1 MNKNNTIAVIDYDMS
16 NMFSIKNALKNLN
29 FKPIVTS
36 NYDTILSC
44 DGAVLPGV
52 GSFPEAM
59 KNLKKLNLDNAI
71 IDFIASGKP
80 FLGICLGL
88 QMLFETSEE
97 GGVNG
102 FGLLP
107 GAVKRFQLNENER
120 IKIPH
125 MGWNKVH
132 LSNTHP
138 MWNKID
144 SDSRFYFVHS
154 FYAEVTNKSLEM
166 ATSSHGEKFTCA
178 IAKDNIFAV
187 QFHPE
192 KSSQLGLQL
201 LKNFIS
207 WNI

>member
-1 MNKNNTIAVIDYDMS
+1 MIAIIDYGIGNLKS
-16 NMFSIKNALKNLN
+16 VHNAVSFISPQTKS
-29 FKPIVTS
+29 IVTS
-36 NYDTILSC
+36 DPDIVSKADKVIFPGQGAMPDCILQLNKRGLK
-44 DGAVLPGV
+44 GAVI
-52 GSFPEAM
+52 EAA
-59 KNLKKLNLDNAI
+59 KE
-71 IDFIASGKP
+71 KP

-97 GGVNG
+97 GDVEG

-107 GAVKRFQLNENER
+107 GAVKRFQLNKNER

-132 LSNTHP
+132 LSTSHP
-138 MWNKID
+138 LWNKID

-154 FYAEVTNKSLEM
+154 FYAEVANKNLVM
-166 ATSSHGEKFTCA
+166 ATSTHGEEFTCA
-178 IAKDNIFAV
+178 IAKDNVFAV

-192 KSSQLGLQL
+192 KSSKLGLQL

>member
-1 MNKNNTIAVIDYDMS
+1 MIAIIDYGIGNLRS
-16 NMFSIKNALKNLN
+16 VHNAVSFISPQTKS
-29 FKPIVTS
+29 IVTS
-36 NYDTILSC
+36 DPDVVAKADKVIFPGQGAMPDCILQLDKRGLKES
-44 DGAVLPGV
+44 VI
-52 GSFPEAM
+52 EAA
-59 KNLKKLNLDNAI
+59 KQ
-71 IDFIASGKP
+71 KP

-97 GGVNG
+97 GNVSG

-107 GAVKRFQLNENER
+107 GTVKRFQLNKNER

-125 MGWNKVH
+125 MGWNKVL
-132 LSNTHP
+132 LSNPHP

-154 FYAEVTNKSLEM
+154 FYAEVKDKSLVM

-192 KSSQLGLQL
+192 KSSELGLQL
-201 LKNFIS
+201 LNNFTS

>member
-1 MNKNNTIAVIDYDMS
+1 MIAIIDYGIGNLRS
-16 NMFSIKNALKNLN
+16 VHNAVSFISPQTKS
-29 FKPIVTS
+29 IVTS
-36 NYDTILSC
+36 DPDVVAKADKVIFPGQ
-44 DGAVLPGV
+44 GAMPDCVLQLDKRGLKESV
-52 GSFPEAM
+52 IEAA
-59 KNLKKLNLDNAI
+59 KQ
-71 IDFIASGKP
+71 KP

-97 GGVNG
+97 GNASG

-107 GAVKRFQLNENER
+107 GTVKRFQLNKNER

-125 MGWNKVH
+125 MGWNKVL
-132 LSNTHP
+132 LSNPHP
-138 MWNKID
+138 MWNQID

-154 FYAEVTNKSLEM
+154 FYAEVKNKSLVM

-192 KSSQLGLQL
+192 KSSELGLKL
-201 LKNFIS
+201 LNNFIS

>member
-1 MNKNNTIAVIDYDMS
+1 MIAIIDYGIGNLRS
-16 NMFSIKNALKNLN
+16 VHNAVSFISPKT
-29 FKPIVTS
+29 KSIVTS
-36 NYDTILSC
+36 DP
-44 DGAVLPGV
+44 DVV
-52 GSFPEAM
+52 
-59 KNLKKLNLDNAI
+59 DNADRVI
-71 IDFIASGKP
+71 FPGQGAMPDCILQLEKRGLKESVIEAAKQKP

-88 QMLFETSEE
+88 QMLFEKSEE
-97 GGVNG
+97 GNVSG

-107 GAVKRFQLNENER
+107 GTVKRFQLNKNER

-132 LSNTHP
+132 LSNPHP

-192 KSSQLGLQL
+192 KSSELGLQL

>member
-1 MNKNNTIAVIDYDMS
+1 MIAIIDYGIGNLRS
-16 NMFSIKNALKNLN
+16 VHNAVSFISPQTKS
-29 FKPIVTS
+29 IVTS
-36 NYDTILSC
+36 DPDVVAKADKVIFPGQ
-44 DGAVLPGV
+44 GAMPDCVLQLDKRGLKESV
-52 GSFPEAM
+52 IEAA
-59 KNLKKLNLDNAI
+59 KQ
-71 IDFIASGKP
+71 KP

-97 GGVNG
+97 GNVSG

-107 GAVKRFQLNENER
+107 GTVRRFQLNKNER

-125 MGWNKVH
+125 MGWNKVN
-132 LSNTHP
+132 LSNPHP

-154 FYAEVTNKSLEM
+154 FYAEVKDKSLVM

-178 IAKDNIFAV
+178 IAKDNLFAV

-192 KSSQLGLQL
+192 KSSELGLQL
-201 LKNFIS
+201 LNNFIS

>member
-1 MNKNNTIAVIDYDMS
+1 MIAIIDYGIGNLKS
-16 NMFSIKNALKNLN
+16 VHNAVSFISPQTKS
-29 FKPIVTS
+29 IVTS
-36 NYDTILSC
+36 DPDIVSKADKVIFPGQGAMPDCILQLNKRGLK
-44 DGAVLPGV
+44 GAVI
-52 GSFPEAM
+52 EAA
-59 KNLKKLNLDNAI
+59 KE
-71 IDFIASGKP
+71 KP

-97 GGVNG
+97 GDVEG

-107 GAVKRFQLNENER
+107 GAVKRFQLNKNER

-132 LSNTHP
+132 LSTSHP
-138 MWNKID
+138 LWNKID

-154 FYAEVTNKSLEM
+154 FYAEVTNKNLVM
-166 ATSSHGEKFTCA
+166 ATSTHGEEFTCA
-178 IAKDNIFAV
+178 IAKDNVFAM

-192 KSSQLGLQL
+192 KSSKLGLQL

>member
-1 MNKNNTIAVIDYDMS
+1 MIAIIDYGIGNLRS
-16 NMFSIKNALKNLN
+16 VHNAVSFISPQTKS
-29 FKPIVTS
+29 IVTS
-36 NYDTILSC
+36 DPDVVAKADKVIFPGQ
-44 DGAVLPGV
+44 GAMPDCVLQLDKRGLKESV
-52 GSFPEAM
+52 IEAA
-59 KNLKKLNLDNAI
+59 KQ
-71 IDFIASGKP
+71 KP

-97 GGVNG
+97 GNVSG

-107 GAVKRFQLNENER
+107 GTVRRFQLNKNER

-125 MGWNKVH
+125 MGWNKVN
-132 LSNTHP
+132 LSNPHP

-154 FYAEVTNKSLEM
+154 FYAEVKDKSLVM

-178 IAKDNIFAV
+178 IAKDNLFAV

-192 KSSQLGLQL
+192 KSSELGLKL
-201 LKNFIS
+201 LNNFIS

>member
-1 MNKNNTIAVIDYDMS
+1 MIAIIDYGIGNLRS
-16 NMFSIKNALKNLN
+16 VHNAVSFISPQTKS
-29 FKPIVTS
+29 IVTS
-36 NYDTILSC
+36 DPDVVAKADKVI
-44 DGAVLPGV
+44 LPGQGAMPDCV
-52 GSFPEAM
+52 LQLDKRGLKESVIEAA
-59 KNLKKLNLDNAI
+59 KQ
-71 IDFIASGKP
+71 KP

-97 GGVNG
+97 GNVSG

-107 GAVKRFQLNENER
+107 GTVRRFQLNKNER

-125 MGWNKVH
+125 MGWNKVN
-132 LSNTHP
+132 LSNPHP

-154 FYAEVTNKSLEM
+154 FYAEVKDKSLVM

-178 IAKDNIFAV
+178 IAKDNIFVV

-192 KSSQLGLQL
+192 KSSELGLQL
-201 LKNFIS
+201 LNNFTS

>member
-1 MNKNNTIAVIDYDMS
+1 MIAIIDYGIGNLRS
-16 NMFSIKNALKNLN
+16 VHNAVSFISPQTKS
-29 FKPIVTS
+29 IVTS
-36 NYDTILSC
+36 DPDVVTKADRVIFPGQ
-44 DGAVLPGV
+44 GAMPDCVLQLDKRGLKESV
-52 GSFPEAM
+52 IEAA
-59 KNLKKLNLDNAI
+59 KQ
-71 IDFIASGKP
+71 KP

-97 GGVNG
+97 GNVSG

-107 GAVKRFQLNENER
+107 GTVKRFQLNKNER

-125 MGWNKVH
+125 MGWNKVN
-132 LSNTHP
+132 LSNPHP

-154 FYAEVTNKSLEM
+154 FYAEVKDKSLVM

-178 IAKDNIFAV
+178 IAKDNLFAV

-192 KSSQLGLQL
+192 KSSELGLQL
-201 LKNFIS
+201 LNNFTS

>member
-1 MNKNNTIAVIDYDMS
+1 MIAIIDYGIGNLRS
-16 NMFSIKNALKNLN
+16 VHNAVRFISPQTKS
-29 FKPIVTS
+29 IVTS
-36 NYDTILSC
+36 DPDAVAKADKVIFPGQ
-44 DGAVLPGV
+44 GAMPDCISQLEKRGLKESVI
-52 GSFPEAM
+52 EAA
-59 KNLKKLNLDNAI
+59 KQ
-71 IDFIASGKP
+71 KP

-97 GGVNG
+97 GDASG

-107 GAVKRFQLNENER
+107 GTVKRFQLNKNER

-132 LSNTHP
+132 LSNPHP

-192 KSSQLGLQL
+192 KSSELGLQL

>member
-1 MNKNNTIAVIDYDMS
+1 MIAIIDYGIGNLRS
-16 NMFSIKNALKNLN
+16 VHNAVSFISPQTKS
-29 FKPIVTS
+29 IVTS
-36 NYDTILSC
+36 DPDVVSRADRVIFPGQGAMPDCILQLEKRGLKES
-44 DGAVLPGV
+44 VI
-52 GSFPEAM
+52 EAA
-59 KNLKKLNLDNAI
+59 KQ
-71 IDFIASGKP
+71 KP

-97 GGVNG
+97 GDVNG

-192 KSSQLGLQL
+192 KSSELGLQL

>member
-1 MNKNNTIAVIDYDMS
+1 MIAIIDYGIGNLRS
-16 NMFSIKNALKNLN
+16 VHNAVSFISPQTKS
-29 FKPIVTS
+29 IVTS
-36 NYDTILSC
+36 DPDVVAKADKVIFPGQ
-44 DGAVLPGV
+44 GAMPDCVLQLDKRGLKESV
-52 GSFPEAM
+52 IEAA
-59 KNLKKLNLDNAI
+59 KQ
-71 IDFIASGKP
+71 KP

-107 GAVKRFQLNENER
+107 GSVKRFQLNKNER

-132 LSNTHP
+132 LSNPHP

-154 FYAEVTNKSLEM
+154 FYAEVKDKSLVM

-178 IAKDNIFAV
+178 IAKDNLFAV

-192 KSSQLGLQL
+192 KSSELGLQL
-201 LKNFIS
+201 LNNFIS

>member
-1 MNKNNTIAVIDYDMS
+1 MIAIIDYGIGNLRS
-16 NMFSIKNALKNLN
+16 VHNAVSFISPQTKS
-29 FKPIVTS
+29 IVTS
-36 NYDTILSC
+36 DPDVVAKADKVIFPGQ
-44 DGAVLPGV
+44 GAMPDCVLQLDKRGLKESV
-52 GSFPEAM
+52 IEAA
-59 KNLKKLNLDNAI
+59 KQ
-71 IDFIASGKP
+71 KP

-97 GGVNG
+97 GDVNG

-192 KSSQLGLQL
+192 KSSELGLQL

>member
-1 MNKNNTIAVIDYDMS
+1 
-16 NMFSIKNALKNLN
+16 
-29 FKPIVTS
+29 
-36 NYDTILSC
+36 
-44 DGAVLPGV
+44 
-52 GSFPEAM
+52 
-59 KNLKKLNLDNAI
+59 
-71 IDFIASGKP
+71 
-80 FLGICLGL
+80 
-88 QMLFETSEE
+88 
-97 GGVNG
+97 
-102 FGLLP
+102 
-107 GAVKRFQLNENER
+107 
-120 IKIPH
+120 

-192 KSSQLGLQL
+192 KSHSNGIAVITTSLFLGIF
-201 LKNFIS
+201 NFKS
-207 WNI
+207 

>member
-1 MNKNNTIAVIDYDMS
+1 MIAIIDYGIGNLRS
-16 NMFSIKNALKNLN
+16 VHNAVSFISPQTKS
-29 FKPIVTS
+29 IVTS
-36 NYDTILSC
+36 DPDVVTKADRVIFPGK
-44 DGAVLPGV
+44 GAMPDCVLQLDKRGLKESV
-52 GSFPEAM
+52 IEAA
-59 KNLKKLNLDNAI
+59 KQ
-71 IDFIASGKP
+71 KP

-97 GGVNG
+97 GNVSG

-107 GAVKRFQLNENER
+107 GSVKRFQLNKNER

-125 MGWNKVH
+125 MGWNKVN
-132 LSNTHP
+132 LSNPHP

-154 FYAEVTNKSLEM
+154 FYAEVKDKSLVM

-178 IAKDNIFAV
+178 IAKDNLFAV

-192 KSSQLGLQL
+192 KSSELGLQL
-201 LKNFIS
+201 LNNFIS

>member
-1 MNKNNTIAVIDYDMS
+1 MIAIIDYGIGNLRS
-16 NMFSIKNALKNLN
+16 VHNAVSFISPQTKS
-29 FKPIVTS
+29 IVTS
-36 NYDTILSC
+36 DPDVVAKADRVIFPGQGAMPDCILQLEKRGLKES
-44 DGAVLPGV
+44 VI
-52 GSFPEAM
+52 EAA
-59 KNLKKLNLDNAI
+59 KQ
-71 IDFIASGKP
+71 KP

-107 GAVKRFQLNENER
+107 GVVKRFQLNENER

-132 LSNTHP
+132 LSNRHQ

-192 KSSQLGLQL
+192 KSSELGLQL

>member
-1 MNKNNTIAVIDYDMS
+1 MIAIIDYGIGNLRS
-16 NMFSIKNALKNLN
+16 VHNAVSFISPQTKS
-29 FKPIVTS
+29 IVTS
-36 NYDTILSC
+36 DPDIVAKADRVIFPGQGAMPDCILQLEKRGLKES
-44 DGAVLPGV
+44 VI
-52 GSFPEAM
+52 EAA
-59 KNLKKLNLDNAI
+59 KQ
-71 IDFIASGKP
+71 KP

-97 GGVNG
+97 GNVSG

-107 GAVKRFQLNENER
+107 GTVKRFQLNKNER

-125 MGWNKVH
+125 MGWNKVN
-132 LSNTHP
+132 LSNPHP

-154 FYAEVTNKSLEM
+154 FYAEVKDKSLVM

-192 KSSQLGLQL
+192 KSSELGLQL
-201 LKNFIS
+201 LNNFIS

>member
-1 MNKNNTIAVIDYDMS
+1 MIAIIDYGIGNLRS
-16 NMFSIKNALKNLN
+16 VHNAVSFISPQTKS
-29 FKPIVTS
+29 IVTS
-36 NYDTILSC
+36 DPDIVAKADRVIFPGQGAMPDCILQLEKRGLKES
-44 DGAVLPGV
+44 VI
-52 GSFPEAM
+52 EAA
-59 KNLKKLNLDNAI
+59 KQ
-71 IDFIASGKP
+71 KP

-97 GGVNG
+97 GNVSG

-107 GAVKRFQLNENER
+107 GTVKRFQLNKNER

-132 LSNTHP
+132 LSNPHP
-138 MWNKID
+138 MWNQID

-154 FYAEVTNKSLEM
+154 FYAEVKDKSLVM

-178 IAKDNIFAV
+178 IAKDNLFAV

-192 KSSQLGLQL
+192 KSSELGLQL
-201 LKNFIS
+201 LNNFTS

>member
-1 MNKNNTIAVIDYDMS
+1 MIAIIDYGIGNLRS
-16 NMFSIKNALKNLN
+16 VHNAVSFISPQTKS
-29 FKPIVTS
+29 IVTS
-36 NYDTILSC
+36 DPDVVAKADKVIFPGQ
-44 DGAVLPGV
+44 GAMPDCVLQLDKRGLKESV
-52 GSFPEAM
+52 IEAA
-59 KNLKKLNLDNAI
+59 KQ
-71 IDFIASGKP
+71 KP

-107 GAVKRFQLNENER
+107 GSVKRFQLNKNER

-132 LSNTHP
+132 LSNPHR
-138 MWNKID
+138 MWNQID

-154 FYAEVTNKSLEM
+154 FYAEVKDKSLVM

-192 KSSQLGLQL
+192 KSSELGLQL

>member
-1 MNKNNTIAVIDYDMS
+1 MIAIIDYGIGNLRS
-16 NMFSIKNALKNLN
+16 VHNAVSFISPQTKS
-29 FKPIVTS
+29 IVTS
-36 NYDTILSC
+36 DPDVVAKADRVIFPGQGAMPDCILQLEKRGLKES
-44 DGAVLPGV
+44 VI
-52 GSFPEAM
+52 EAA
-59 KNLKKLNLDNAI
+59 KQ
-71 IDFIASGKP
+71 KP

-132 LSNTHP
+132 LSNTHQ

-192 KSSQLGLQL
+192 KSSELGLQL

>member
-1 MNKNNTIAVIDYDMS
+1 MIAIIDYGIGNLKS
-16 NMFSIKNALKNLN
+16 VHNAVSFISPQTKS
-29 FKPIVTS
+29 IVTS
-36 NYDTILSC
+36 DPDVVAKADRVIFPGQGAMPDCILQLEKRGLKES
-44 DGAVLPGV
+44 VI
-52 GSFPEAM
+52 EAA
-59 KNLKKLNLDNAI
+59 KQ
-71 IDFIASGKP
+71 KP

-97 GGVNG
+97 GDVNG

-192 KSSQLGLQL
+192 KSSELGLQL

>member
-1 MNKNNTIAVIDYDMS
+1 MIAIIDYGIGNLKS
-16 NMFSIKNALKNLN
+16 VHNAVSFISPQTKS
-29 FKPIVTS
+29 IVTS
-36 NYDTILSC
+36 DPDVVAKADRVIFPGQGAMPDCILQLEKRGLKES
-44 DGAVLPGV
+44 VI
-52 GSFPEAM
+52 EAA
-59 KNLKKLNLDNAI
+59 KQ
-71 IDFIASGKP
+71 KP

-132 LSNTHP
+132 LSNSHP

-154 FYAEVTNKSLEM
+154 FYAEVANKSLEM
-166 ATSSHGEKFTCA
+166 ATSSHGKKFTCA

-192 KSSQLGLQL
+192 KSSELGLQL

>member
-1 MNKNNTIAVIDYDMS
+1 MIAIIDYGIGNLKS
-16 NMFSIKNALKNLN
+16 VHNAVSFISPQTKS
-29 FKPIVTS
+29 IVTS
-36 NYDTILSC
+36 DPDVVAKADRVIFPGQGAMPDCILQLEKRGLKES
-44 DGAVLPGV
+44 VI
-52 GSFPEAM
+52 EAA
-59 KNLKKLNLDNAI
+59 KQ
-71 IDFIASGKP
+71 KP

-132 LSNTHP
+132 LSNSHP

-166 ATSSHGEKFTCA
+166 ATSSHGKKFTCA

-192 KSSQLGLQL
+192 KSSELGLQL

>member
-1 MNKNNTIAVIDYDMS
+1 MIAIIDYGIGNLKS
-16 NMFSIKNALKNLN
+16 VHNAVSFISPQTKS
-29 FKPIVTS
+29 IVTS
-36 NYDTILSC
+36 DPDVVAKADKVIFPGQ
-44 DGAVLPGV
+44 GAMPDCVLQLDKRGLKESV
-52 GSFPEAM
+52 IEAA
-59 KNLKKLNLDNAI
+59 KQ
-71 IDFIASGKP
+71 KP

-97 GGVNG
+97 GNVSG

-107 GAVKRFQLNENER
+107 GSVKRFQLNKNER

-132 LSNTHP
+132 LSNPHP

-192 KSSQLGLQL
+192 KSSKLGLQL
-201 LKNFIS
+201 LNNFIS